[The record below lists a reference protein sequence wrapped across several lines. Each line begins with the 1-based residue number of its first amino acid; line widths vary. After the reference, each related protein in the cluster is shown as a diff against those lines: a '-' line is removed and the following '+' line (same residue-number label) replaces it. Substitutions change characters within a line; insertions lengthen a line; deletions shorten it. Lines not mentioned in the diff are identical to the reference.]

1 MSTRRATWVILA
13 TLAISACTCE
23 DIDPMR
29 RQPKYKAYQQNPLF
43 ADGRAMRTPPE
54 GTVPRE
60 RVLGSIELTEGGT
73 DAQPVAKIPIP
84 VDAALLAQGRGRFE
98 IYCATCHGIL
108 GDGDSIVARNMSL
121 RPPPNLTAAPYSQR
135 SVGSYYRTI
144 TYGFGL
150 MAPYSGELSV
160 KERWAVVAYL
170 KALQR
175 SQAGRLE
182 DVPQGQRAS
191 LDEPPAAKEHR

>member
-1 MSTRRATWVILA
+1 MTKRRATYAILV
-13 TLAISACTCE
+13 TLALSACTCE

-29 RQPKYKAYQQNPLF
+29 RQPKFKAYQANPLF

-54 GTVPRE
+54 GTVSRE
-60 RVLGSIELTEGGT
+60 HVRGSIELIEGGT
-73 DAQPVAKIPIP
+73 DAKPATTFPMPVTT
-84 VDAALLAQGRGRFE
+84 DLLNLGRGRFE

-108 GDGDSIVARNMSL
+108 GDGDSVVARNMSL
-121 RPPPNLTAAPYSQR
+121 RPPPNLTAAPYSER

-175 SQAGRLE
+175 SQAGKLE
-182 DVPQGQRAS
+182 DVPADQRAA
-191 LDEPPAAKEHR
+191 LDHPPAAKEQR